1 MKWLELCVDVPP
13 EFVEPI
19 SHIFYKYGY
28 GGVSIESPADF
39 NPDEGEVAPVPE
51 TFSVRTYIPKDDST
65 DERRANIEIGVKL
78 INHLHPIE
86 PLKETEIKDEDWET
100 NWKQYFHPIR
110 VGRKLVICPT
120 WQEHASL
127 RDDVIIFLDP
137 GMAFGTGHH
146 PTTRMCME
154 LLEDTIVG
162 GEKIIDLG
170 CGSGILSVTAVKLGA
185 LSSIGFEIEN
195 NASKV
200 AKENCV
206 LNGVDESVEVF
217 NSTLPDN
224 RYSEGDFDLALANI
238 SAKVIIEL
246 ADHLTK
252 GLRSGGKLI
261 LSGVLENALE
271 DVRGVFEPLGVV
283 FEKVMTDSDWTAVLA
298 TKK

>member
-1 MKWLELCVDVPP
+1 VKWLELCVDVPP

-185 LSSIGFEIEN
+185 LSSIGFEIES

-206 LNGVDESVEVF
+206 LNGVDESAEVF
-217 NSTLPDN
+217 NSTLPDY

-271 DVRGVFEPLGVV
+271 DVRDVFEPLGVV

>member
-1 MKWLELCVDVPP
+1 MRWLELCVDVPP

-19 SHIFYKYGY
+19 SHIFYRYGY

-39 NPDEGEVAPVPE
+39 NPDEGEKAPVPE
-51 TFSVRTYIPKDDST
+51 TLSVRTYIPKDAST

-78 INHLHPIE
+78 INHIHPIG
-86 PLKETEIKDEDWET
+86 PLREREIKDEDWET

-110 VGRKLVICPT
+110 VGKKLVICPT
-120 WQEHASL
+120 WQKYDSL
-127 RDDVIIFLDP
+127 LGDVLIHLDP

-154 LLEDTIVG
+154 LLEETIAG

-185 LSSIGFEIEN
+185 GSSLGLEIEL
-195 NASKV
+195 NAVKV
-200 AKENCV
+200 AEENCV
-206 LNGVDESVEVF
+206 LNGVDEAITVLNE
-217 NSTLPDN
+217 TLPNN
-224 RYSEGDFDLALANI
+224 RYSEEDFDLALANI

-246 ADHLTK
+246 AEHLTR
-252 GLRSGGKLI
+252 GLRTGGKLI
-261 LSGVLENALE
+261 LSGVLESDLE
-271 DVRGVFEPLGVV
+271 DVRDVLYRLGVV
-283 FEKVMTDSDWTAVLA
+283 FHEVITDGDWTAVLA

>member
-28 GGVSIESPADF
+28 GGVSIESPAEF

-217 NSTLPDN
+217 NSTLPDY

-271 DVRGVFEPLGVV
+271 DVRDVFEPLGVV

-298 TKK
+298 TKR

>member
-1 MKWLELCVDVPP
+1 VKWLELCVDVPP

-271 DVRGVFEPLGVV
+271 DVRDVFEPLGVV

>member
-120 WQEHASL
+120 WQEHTSL

-185 LSSIGFEIEN
+185 LSSIGFEIES

-206 LNGVDESVEVF
+206 LNAVDESVEVF
-217 NSTLPDN
+217 NSTLPDY

-271 DVRGVFEPLGVV
+271 DVRDVFEPLGVV

>member
-185 LSSIGFEIEN
+185 LSSIGFEIES

-271 DVRGVFEPLGVV
+271 DVRDVFEPLGVV

>member
-217 NSTLPDN
+217 NSTLPDY

-271 DVRGVFEPLGVV
+271 DVRDVFEPLGVV

>member
-185 LSSIGFEIEN
+185 LSSIGFEIES

-217 NSTLPDN
+217 NSTLPDY
-224 RYSEGDFDLALANI
+224 RYSGGDFDLALANI

-271 DVRGVFEPLGVV
+271 DVRDVFEPLGVV

>member
-120 WQEHASL
+120 WQQYDSKQG
-127 RDDVIIFLDP
+127 DVIILLDP

-185 LSSIGFEIEN
+185 LSSIGFEIES

-217 NSTLPDN
+217 NSTLPDY

-271 DVRGVFEPLGVV
+271 DVRDVFEPLGVV

>member
-1 MKWLELCVDVPP
+1 MKWLELCVEVPP

-185 LSSIGFEIEN
+185 LSSIGFEIES

-217 NSTLPDN
+217 NSTLPDY

-271 DVRGVFEPLGVV
+271 DVRDVFKPLGVV

>member
-271 DVRGVFEPLGVV
+271 DVRDVFEPLGVV

>member
-120 WQEHASL
+120 WQEHTSL

-206 LNGVDESVEVF
+206 LNAVDESVEVF
-217 NSTLPDN
+217 NSTLPDY

-271 DVRGVFEPLGVV
+271 DVRDVFEPLGVV

>member
-39 NPDEGEVAPVPE
+39 NPDEGEVAQVPE

-185 LSSIGFEIEN
+185 LSSIGFEIES

-217 NSTLPDN
+217 NSTLPDY

-271 DVRGVFEPLGVV
+271 DVRDVFEPLGVV

>member
-185 LSSIGFEIEN
+185 LSSIGFEIES

-217 NSTLPDN
+217 NSTLPHY

-271 DVRGVFEPLGVV
+271 DVRDVFEPLGVV

>member
-19 SHIFYKYGY
+19 SHIFYKYGC

-185 LSSIGFEIEN
+185 LSSIGFEIES

-217 NSTLPDN
+217 NSTLPDY
-224 RYSEGDFDLALANI
+224 RYSEGVFDLALANI

-271 DVRGVFEPLGVV
+271 DVRDVFEPLGVV

>member
-13 EFVEPI
+13 EFVVPI

-65 DERRANIEIGVKL
+65 DARRANIEIGVKL

-185 LSSIGFEIEN
+185 LSSIGFEIES

-217 NSTLPDN
+217 NSTLPDY

-271 DVRGVFEPLGVV
+271 DVRDVFEPLGVV

>member
-120 WQEHASL
+120 WQEHTSL

-261 LSGVLENALE
+261 LSGVLENDLE
-271 DVRGVFEPLGVV
+271 DVRDVFEPLGVV

>member
-120 WQEHASL
+120 WQEHTSL

-261 LSGVLENALE
+261 LSGVLESALE
-271 DVRGVFEPLGVV
+271 DVRDVFEPLGVV

>member
-185 LSSIGFEIEN
+185 LSSIGFEFES
-195 NASKV
+195 NAAKV

-217 NSTLPDN
+217 NSTLPDY

-271 DVRGVFEPLGVV
+271 DVRDVFEPLGVV

>member
-1 MKWLELCVDVPP
+1 VKWLELCVDVPP

-185 LSSIGFEIEN
+185 LSSIGFEIES

-200 AKENCV
+200 AEENCV

-217 NSTLPDN
+217 NSTLPDY

-271 DVRGVFEPLGVV
+271 DVRDVFEPLGVV

>member
-271 DVRGVFEPLGVV
+271 DVRDVFEPLGVV
-283 FEKVMTDSDWTAVLA
+283 FEKVMIDSDWTAVLA

>member
-1 MKWLELCVDVPP
+1 MIWLELCVDVPP

-271 DVRGVFEPLGVV
+271 DVRDVFEPLGVV

>member
-1 MKWLELCVDVPP
+1 VKWLELCVDVPP

-28 GGVSIESPADF
+28 GGVSIETPADF

-271 DVRGVFEPLGVV
+271 DVRDVFEPLGVV
-283 FEKVMTDSDWTAVLA
+283 FEKVMIDSDWTAVLA

>member
-185 LSSIGFEIEN
+185 LSSIGFEIES

-217 NSTLPDN
+217 NSTLPDY

>member
-1 MKWLELCVDVPP
+1 M
-13 EFVEPI
+13 
-19 SHIFYKYGY
+19 YK
-28 GGVSIESPADF
+28 
-39 NPDEGEVAPVPE
+39 
-51 TFSVRTYIPKDDST
+51 R
-65 DERRANIEIGVKL
+65 
-78 INHLHPIE
+78 
-86 PLKETEIKDEDWET
+86 
-100 NWKQYFHPIR
+100 
-110 VGRKLVICPT
+110 
-120 WQEHASL
+120 QEHASL

-185 LSSIGFEIEN
+185 LSSIGFEIES

-206 LNGVDESVEVF
+206 LNAVDESVEVF
-217 NSTLPDN
+217 NSTLPDY

-271 DVRGVFEPLGVV
+271 DVRDVFEPLGVCLLY
-283 FEKVMTDSDWTAVLA
+283 TSPSPRD
-298 TKK
+298 

>member
-185 LSSIGFEIEN
+185 LSSIGFEIES

-217 NSTLPDN
+217 NSTLPDY
-224 RYSEGDFDLALANI
+224 RYSEVDFYLGLANI

-271 DVRGVFEPLGVV
+271 DVRDVFEPLGVV

>member
-185 LSSIGFEIEN
+185 LSSIGFEIES

-200 AKENCV
+200 AEENCV

-217 NSTLPDN
+217 NSTLPDY

-238 SAKVIIEL
+238 SAKVIIQL
-246 ADHLTK
+246 AEHLAK

-271 DVRGVFEPLGVV
+271 DVRDVFEPLGVV

-298 TKK
+298 TKR

>member
-28 GGVSIESPADF
+28 GGVSIETPADF

-271 DVRGVFEPLGVV
+271 DVRDVFEPLGVV
-283 FEKVMTDSDWTAVLA
+283 FEKVMIDSDWTAVLA

>member
-120 WQEHASL
+120 WQEHTSL

-185 LSSIGFEIEN
+185 LSSIGFEIES

-217 NSTLPDN
+217 NSTLPDY

-271 DVRGVFEPLGVV
+271 DVRDVFEPLGVV

>member
-185 LSSIGFEIEN
+185 LSSIGFEIES

-261 LSGVLENALE
+261 LSGVLENDLE
-271 DVRGVFEPLGVV
+271 DVRDVFEPLGVV

>member
-1 MKWLELCVDVPP
+1 VKWLELCVDVPP

-185 LSSIGFEIEN
+185 LSSIGFEIES

-217 NSTLPDN
+217 NSTLPDY

-271 DVRGVFEPLGVV
+271 DVRDVFEPLGVV

>member
-28 GGVSIESPADF
+28 GGGSIESPADF

-185 LSSIGFEIEN
+185 LSSIGFEIES

-217 NSTLPDN
+217 NSTLPDY

-271 DVRGVFEPLGVV
+271 DVRDVFEPLGVV

>member
-185 LSSIGFEIEN
+185 LSSIGFEIES

-206 LNGVDESVEVF
+206 LNAVDESVEVF
-217 NSTLPDN
+217 NSTLPAY

-271 DVRGVFEPLGVV
+271 DVRDVFEPLGVV

>member
-185 LSSIGFEIEN
+185 PVSNTHL
-195 NASKV
+195 
-200 AKENCV
+200 
-206 LNGVDESVEVF
+206 
-217 NSTLPDN
+217 TLPTTP
-224 RYSEGDFDLALANI
+224 Y
-238 SAKVIIEL
+238 V
-246 ADHLTK
+246 
-252 GLRSGGKLI
+252 
-261 LSGVLENALE
+261 
-271 DVRGVFEPLGVV
+271 
-283 FEKVMTDSDWTAVLA
+283 
-298 TKK
+298 